1 MIFTLSF
8 LTLLYYAGSVEHT
21 CMSWVL
27 KSLLR
32 MTWVALLYTND
43 KLDKKEI
50 KETTFFTIA
59 KNNIRY
65 LGLTLPKNGSP
76 I

>member
-1 MIFTLSF
+1 
-8 LTLLYYAGSVEHT
+8 
-21 CMSWVL
+21 
-27 KSLLR
+27 